1 MTAEKFLAESL
12 RVDSVVKP
20 EDSVSCAS
28 APEPSKA
35 SRASNAS
42 KVSKLSSRA
51 SSRGS
56 CTALV
61 TIARAKEAARVAE
74 LEAKIAMLE
83 KCQTPKEK
91 KFRVKQEETRQ
102 KLAAEIAKT
111 SA

>member
-35 SRASNAS
+35 SRAS

-51 SSRGS
+51 SLRGS

-83 KCQTPKEK
+83 KCQAPKEK

-102 KLAAEIAKT
+102 KLGAEIAKT